1 MMSCIEAVKY
11 LYEYMD
17 GEISDSHGIV
27 VKKHLDNCTACRQR
41 YEFEKGIRALVKAHC
56 INTKA
61 PPHLHHRIIEGI
73 AAINKESVIQETAS
87 KEKITR
93 LFFSPRSYAV
103 AASLLLLIA
112 GGIFYYTNYGSYS
125 NDQISIVD
133 NAVKNHV
140 QAVSDSDNLVFNEKT
155 SIVGNI
161 MDYFGSNL
169 NVGQGNSSPLL
180 NSGQIRVVGGL
191 PVQICGTS
199 SSCFILNK
207 GGNKLTLQVVR
218 NSGLPMRNLEKVQF
232 DTKEFY
238 VGNCRGFNAVLWE
251 EEGSTYCLTS
261 DISADEI
268 LKVASNLTLR

>member
-17 GEISDSHGIV
+17 REIDDTHGII
-27 VKKHLDNCTACRQR
+27 VKKHLDNCSACRQR

-61 PPHLHHRIIEGI
+61 PLRLHHRIIEGI
-73 AAINKESVIQETAS
+73 AAINKESVTQETAS
-87 KEKITR
+87 KQKITR

-103 AASLLLLIA
+103 AASLLLLIT
-112 GGIFYYTNYGSYS
+112 GGIFYYSNYGFYS

-133 NAVKNHV
+133 NAVKNHM
-140 QAVSDSDNLVFNEKT
+140 QAVSDNLVFNENT
-155 SIVGNI
+155 SVVGNI
-161 MDYFGSNL
+161 TDYFGSKL

-180 NSGQIRVVGGL
+180 NSDQIRVVGGL
-191 PVQICGTS
+191 PVRICGTD
-199 SSCFILNK
+199 SSCVIFNK

-218 NSGLPMRNLEKVQF
+218 GSGLPMRNLEKVQF
-232 DTKEFY
+232 NTKEFY

-261 DISADEI
+261 DISTDEM
-268 LKVASNLTLR
+268 LKVASNLTSR